1 MSNWLNRF
9 RDRVVVR
16 SLIGKRKLDAAFLRR
31 DLDRKLYRLGEQFLS
46 LARDGRVAVPPEV
59 AVLLAEAR
67 DLEERLE
74 AQHADIAALESEA
87 A

>member
-1 MSNWLNRF
+1 MNWLDRL

-31 DLDRKLYRLGEQFLS
+31 DLDRKLHQLGAHVLR
-46 LARDGRVAVPPEV
+46 LAREGRMTVPADV

-67 DLEERLE
+67 DLEDRLD
-74 AQHADIAALESEA
+74 AQHADIAELESEA

>member
-1 MSNWLNRF
+1 MGNWLDRL

-31 DLDRKLYRLGEQFLS
+31 DLDRKLYQLGEHFLL
-46 LARDGRVAVPPEV
+46 LAREGRVAIPADV

-87 A
+87 V